1 MALSF
6 GPLYQD
12 FYGDLKKRRE
22 EEAVARSQ
30 GVTLPAVQMSNQVK
44 SRASQLPKQN
54 GWDLIRDTFDANTAQ
69 DKYRRSIAGQPEDYV
84 AQQKSLGNPNAVTNP
99 LASIGTNFLQSTTK
113 SLGMAG
119 RAGELTPEQAKKNQ
133 ELYDQGSQT
142 TMELR
147 PTVATKDAKGNTVFA
162 SKNNVVNRNIDQQF
176 TNPADAAEATKTYL
190 EAGVKAKLMAKN
202 PFGGKTLVGKMAA
215 EGGQNVVFNAADQL
229 TADDKRS
236 IQQKA
241 IDSITQ
247 APEQFLYGI
256 PYGLLPGQ
264 GGKAKVKPTIEPP
277 KVSAPKVDIPT
288 VKVQPQPTV
297 RPVVTGPSAKPVKPQ
312 VEAPKVE
319 TPAPVTLKGQEVKS
333 PGFSRA
339 GEGMDMSRYQRTGQ
353 TPEEARIADI
363 SKRTGVSEETLVRE
377 AAKRGGIDSV
387 EGTANSLIDD
397 TAARNKDAVFVS
409 KLKDTAPVA
418 KETPKTKGVAPQPTK
433 TDLLDVAT
441 AKKNIQEVAKNGRWE
456 GWYGN
461 GDTGYLPMIEKDI
474 LANKSVRDAGASLF
488 YDNYK
493 KANNTDIEFDE
504 FMNKDITLYRGGKA
518 RTDNIVSYSFDKNM
532 AARHGEVSSITVK
545 PKDTYGMFTTT
556 AEQEVL
562 VPIKSATAP
571 KPKVTAKDMLPVRED
586 VPYDIDPA
594 TGAYRTAADMID
606 NAPEAKK
613 VSAVQA
619 QEITGSIVNRV
630 DEGMDAVD
638 NILKGKGS
646 SLEEMFRA
654 IQTAMRNGDA
664 FPEQYRAE
672 YNMVKATLD
681 KLRDA
686 SGKEMGDIGDGY
698 LPQFRPDGG
707 PQVQV
712 GKSLV
717 ELIDMEDFGFSKK
730 RENLIPLEEL
740 DYTKEGIKKYATQS
754 MSYKYRDALDIE
766 AIQKR
771 AMETDG
777 VKLTDKEALAVRDKE
792 VEIAKDVQEA
802 ASKPGAI
809 LKADIL
815 DKTDELAAVKKKKR
829 IEISDT
835 VSFAKRELLDT
846 DTLTRDIQLRT
857 PEGKTKN
864 MFEVFGFRR
873 YRDAEGNAK
882 QILYKALEDGDY
894 ESIQQH
900 IAATN
905 LPENTQKNLLKQLGD
920 DLRAVQSRVDELDL
934 PESKIADATKELYE
948 GALTKFERRIA
959 REELTR
965 AMETYKISN
974 KGLRKVV
981 NFHAQRML
989 THDGYTRNMAEKATN
1004 FVTGLYYRGALGYNF
1019 SSALLNLFELQRV
1032 TSEVGMINGAKAIG
1046 KAITDWDITKRY
1058 GLHESTFENLLELKK
1073 EGVNVKRSKLSK
1085 VENYSGLMKM
1095 FEWTERIKDAT
1106 LLHALEAKY
1115 ADAGLSKQARVT
1127 RILADFNKLAIKGGQ
1142 FGSVGLYKSKTGRTL
1157 FQFMQ
1162 YPIKDLT
1169 ITAGKIGK
1177 AFGGDTEASKYLARL
1192 VVQRAILYMV
1202 MNAAIG
1208 TSAEVAFGIFNP
1220 VRQAR
1225 IDEEAGLDEK
1235 VVSYFPGGPAISM
1248 LKDTYIA
1255 MQQAQREAERNDEQF
1270 DPADVL
1276 NKQVT
1281 KDLTL
1286 LVPGGNQLINK
1297 SLGFY
1302 NDMQRGYNQ
1311 SSYKNDKGEEVNR
1324 ARFATPDNLVDQ
1336 VKGYVFG
1343 PYATKDANEYF
1354 GKKVGSDLPVVGD
1367 KLAGEKYS
1375 PVSKRQQERIEAGG
1389 NARELIEEERVNQRA
1404 KKEFKKTNPNLWAAY
1419 QEITKTTYN
1428 ESTKKRESDVI
1439 TPEKWSKVYGDS
1451 SLKLYDYM
1459 KQMAEARNK
1468 QYGDPVDPLY
1478 KLTDKAKI
1486 KTVLELRSTFTG
1498 DDKEPK
1504 EILKARSPWFA
1515 QFQKDEANYYSSLGK
1530 FEEDSDF
1537 GSSDRKKQYIELGK
1551 QNPGIP
1557 DVSKQK
1563 YPIISQYFDM
1573 KEKNP
1578 DAAKDF
1584 YKSNADALSA
1594 AFEKQKKDRWEWT
1607 NQMRSLEGAP
1617 SIPWEAFQNVTFGY
1631 EDDEEKVAK
1640 ALYFK
1645 GKSGSGYGK
1654 GGSNKVSM
1662 KNIYSYGSG
1671 LTPRKAKAQ
1680 TVKKIAAPKVKV
1692 ASSKTTKPKVTMK
1705 KSKV

>member
-69 DKYRRSIAGQPEDYV
+69 DKYRRSLAGQPEDYV

-319 TPAPVTLKGQEVKS
+319 TPAPVALKGQEVKS

-339 GEGMDMSRYQRTGQ
+339 GDGLDMSRYQKTGQ

-363 SKRTGVSEETLVRE
+363 AKRTGVSEETLVRE

-397 TAARNKDAVFVS
+397 TVARNKDAVFTA
-409 KLKDTAPVA
+409 KLKDTPVVKQAAPA
-418 KETPKTKGVAPQPTK
+418 KV
-433 TDLLDVAT
+433 
-441 AKKNIQEVAKNGRWE
+441 
-456 GWYGN
+456 
-461 GDTGYLPMIEKDI
+461 
-474 LANKSVRDAGASLF
+474 
-488 YDNYK
+488 
-493 KANNTDIEFDE
+493 
-504 FMNKDITLYRGGKA
+504 
-518 RTDNIVSYSFDKNM
+518 
-532 AARHGEVSSITVK
+532 
-545 PKDTYGMFTTT
+545 
-556 AEQEVL
+556 
-562 VPIKSATAP
+562 
-571 KPKVTAKDMLPVRED
+571 D
-586 VPYDIDPA
+586 VPYDVDPA
-594 TGAYRTAADMID
+594 TGTYRTAADMID
-606 NAPEAKK
+606 NAPDAKK
-613 VSAVQA
+613 VSPVQA
-619 QEITGSIVNRV
+619 QEITGSVVNRI

-646 SLEEMFRA
+646 SLEEMFQA

-686 SGKEMGDIGDGY
+686 SGKQMGDVGDGY

-730 RENLIPLEEL
+730 RENLIPLDEL

-802 ASKPGAI
+802 AKTPGAI
-809 LKADIL
+809 LKANL
-815 DKTDELAAVKKKKR
+815 LEKTDELAAAKKKKR

-882 QILYKALEDGDY
+882 QILYKSLEEGDY

-1004 FVTGLYYRGALGYNF
+1004 FVTGLYYRGALGYNV

-1046 KAITDWDITKRY
+1046 KALTDWDITKRY

-1073 EGVNVKRSKLSK
+1073 EGVNVKKGTLSK

-1095 FEWTERIKDAT
+1095 FEWTERVKDAT

-1225 IDEEAGLDEK
+1225 IDDEAGLDEK
-1235 VVSYFPGGPAISM
+1235 AVSYIPGGPAISM

-1336 VKGYVFG
+1336 IKGYVFG

-1692 ASSKTTKPKVTMK
+1692 ASSKTTKPKVTIK

>member
-1 MALSF
+1 MDAPSNVEALKPVNPNS
-6 GPLYQD
+6 GGATAGRLAGNMIAD
-12 FYGDLKKRRE
+12 T
-22 EEAVARSQ
+22 AVALAAPSVSPYYNALKYGGSQ
-30 GVTLPAVQMSNQVK
+30 GTK
-44 SRASQLPKQN
+44 
-54 GWDLIRDTFDANTAQ
+54 TFSETGDANTANKAAAVTGTTQ
-69 DKYRRSIAGQPEDYV
+69 GLLAKV
-84 AQQKSLGNPNAVTNP
+84 ALANMVKPGMKVLPRVGLGAVDSGGSQLITNAVDQATWDKNRQLTEGVG
-99 LASIGTNFLQSTTK
+99 LASLIGGGVGLGTAALRRGSKKPPTETTETPTKPLQVEPTK
-113 SLGMAG
+113 L
-119 RAGELTPEQAKKNQ
+119 AK
-133 ELYDQGSQT
+133 
-142 TMELR
+142 
-147 PTVATKDAKGNTVFA
+147 
-162 SKNNVVNRNIDQQF
+162 
-176 TNPADAAEATKTYL
+176 AE
-190 EAGVKAKLMAKN
+190 
-202 PFGGKTLVGKMAA
+202 
-215 EGGQNVVFNAADQL
+215 
-229 TADDKRS
+229 
-236 IQQKA
+236 
-241 IDSITQ
+241 
-247 APEQFLYGI
+247 
-256 PYGLLPGQ
+256 
-264 GGKAKVKPTIEPP
+264 
-277 KVSAPKVDIPT
+277 
-288 VKVQPQPTV
+288 PQPTT
-297 RPVVTGPSAKPVKPQ
+297 RPVVTGPSAAPVKPQ
-312 VEAPKVE
+312 VE
-319 TPAPVTLKGQEVKS
+319 TPAPVVLKGEQPK
-333 PGFSRA
+333 PTGFTKA
-339 GEGMDMSRYQRTGQ
+339 GEALDMSRYQRTGQ
-353 TPEEARIADI
+353 TPEQAQIADI
-363 SKRTGVSEETLVRE
+363 AKRTGVSEETLTRE
-377 AAKRGGIDSV
+377 AARRGGIDKI

-397 TAARNKDAVFVS
+397 TVARNKDAVFVS
-409 KLKDTAPVA
+409 KLKDTPVV
-418 KETPKTKGVAPQPTK
+418 KE
-433 TDLLDVAT
+433 
-441 AKKNIQEVAKNGRWE
+441 
-456 GWYGN
+456 
-461 GDTGYLPMIEKDI
+461 
-474 LANKSVRDAGASLF
+474 
-488 YDNYK
+488 
-493 KANNTDIEFDE
+493 
-504 FMNKDITLYRGGKA
+504 
-518 RTDNIVSYSFDKNM
+518 
-532 AARHGEVSSITVK
+532 AA
-545 PKDTYGMFTTT
+545 
-556 AEQEVL
+556 Q
-562 VPIKSATAP
+562 
-571 KPKVTAKDMLPVRED
+571 PKVVAKDMLPARED
-586 VPYDIDPA
+586 VPYDVDPV
-594 TGAYRTAADMID
+594 TGTYRTAADMID

-619 QEITGSIVNRV
+619 QEIAGAIVNRV
-630 DEGMDAVD
+630 DEGMEAVD
-638 NILKGKGS
+638 NILKAKGS

-686 SGKEMGDIGDGY
+686 SGKQMGDIGDGY
-698 LPQFRPDGG
+698 LPQFRSGDG

-740 DYTKEGIKKYATQS
+740 DYSKEGIKKYATQA

-792 VEIAKDVQEA
+792 VQIAKEVQEA

-815 DKTDELAAVKKKKR
+815 DKTDELAVAKKKKR
-829 IEISDT
+829 IEIVDG

-846 DTLTRDIQLRT
+846 DTLTRDIKLRT

-882 QILYKALEDGDY
+882 QILYKSLEDGDY
-894 ESIQQH
+894 ESIRQH

-905 LPENTQKNLLKQLGD
+905 LPENVQKNLLQRLGD
-920 DLRAVQSRVDELDL
+920 DLRAVQSKIDELDL
-934 PESKIADATKELYE
+934 PESKVADATKELYE
-948 GALTKFERRIA
+948 AALTSFERRIA

-974 KGLRKVV
+974 KGLRKIV

-1004 FVTGLYYRGALGYNF
+1004 FVTGLYYRGALGYNV
-1019 SSALLNLFELQRV
+1019 SSALLNLFEIQRV

-1046 KAITDWDITKRY
+1046 KALTDWDITKRY

-1073 EGVNVKRSKLSK
+1073 EGVNVKKGTLSK

-1115 ADAGLSKQARVT
+1115 ADAGLSNQARVT

-1169 ITAGKIGK
+1169 ITLNKASK
-1177 AFGGDTEASKYLARL
+1177 AFNGDTEASKYLVRL
-1192 VVQRAILYMV
+1192 FVQRTILYMV

-1220 VRQAR
+1220 VRQSR
-1225 IDEEAGLDEK
+1225 IDEEASNAEK
-1235 VVSYFPGGPAISM
+1235 VVSYIPGGPSVSM
-1248 LKDTYIA
+1248 LKDVYIA
-1255 MQQAQREAERNDEQF
+1255 MQQAAREAERNDEQF
-1270 DPADVL
+1270 DPGDVI
-1276 NKQVT
+1276 NKQVAR
-1281 KDLTL
+1281 DLTL

-1297 SLGFY
+1297 SLSFKA
-1302 NDMQRGYNQ
+1302 DMDRGYNQ

-1324 ARFATPDNLVDQ
+1324 ARFAAPDNPIDIA
-1336 VKGYVFG
+1336 KGYVFG
-1343 PYATKDANEYF
+1343 PYSTKDANEYF
-1354 GKKVGSDLPVVGD
+1354 GKKVGSDLPFVG
-1367 KLAGEKYS
+1367 KALEGERYS

-1389 NARELIEEERVNQRA
+1389 NARELIEEERINQRA

-1468 QYGDPVDPLY
+1468 QYGDPIDPLY

-1515 QFQKDEANYYSSLGK
+1515 QFQKDEANYYNSLGK

-1557 DVSKQK
+1557 DISKQK
-1563 YPIISQYFDM
+1563 YPIISKYFDM

-1578 DAAKDF
+1578 DAAKEF

-1594 AFEKQKKDRWEWT
+1594 AFEQQKKDRWEWT

-1617 SIPWEAFQNVTFGY
+1617 AIPWEAFQNVTFGY
-1631 EDDEEKVAK
+1631 EDDEEKVAR

-1645 GKSGSGYGK
+1645 GKSGSGSGR
-1654 GGSNKVSM
+1654 SRKVSM
-1662 KNIYSYGSG
+1662 KNPYSYGSG
-1671 LTPRKAKAQ
+1671 LTPRKAKTQ
-1680 TVKKIAAPKVKV
+1680 TVKKITAPKVKV

>member
-12 FYGDLKKRRE
+12 FYSDLKKRRE
-22 EEAVARSQ
+22 EEAVAKAQ
-30 GVTLPAVQMSNQVK
+30 GVTLPAVQMSNQQR
-44 SRASQLPKQN
+44 SIASQLPKQN
-54 GWDLIRDTFDANTAQ
+54 AWDVIKDTLFDANTPQ
-69 DKYRRSIAGQPEDYV
+69 DRYRRSIAGQPEDYI
-84 AQQKSLGNPNAVTNP
+84 AQQKSLGNPNATTSPLGSIVTNF
-99 LASIGTNFLQSTTK
+99 IQGTTK
-113 SLGMAG
+113 SLGLAG

-147 PTVATKDAKGNTVFA
+147 PTVATKDAQGNTIYA
-162 SKNNVVNRNIDQQF
+162 SQNKVVNRNIDQQF
-176 TNPADAAEATKTYL
+176 TNPADAAEAAKTYL

-215 EGGQNVVFNAADQL
+215 EGAQNVVFNAVDQL

-236 IQQKA
+236 VAQKA
-241 IDSITQ
+241 KDSFTQ

-264 GGKAKVKPTIEPP
+264 GGKAKIKPTIEAP

-288 VKVQPQPTV
+288 VKVQPQPTT
-297 RPVVTGPSAKPVKPQ
+297 RPVVTGPSVAPVKLQ

-319 TPAPVTLKGQEVKS
+319 TPTPVVLKGEQ
-333 PGFSRA
+333 PRPTGFTKASEA
-339 GEGMDMSRYQRTGQ
+339 LDMSRYKKTGQ
-353 TPEEARIADI
+353 TPEQARIADI
-363 SKRTGVSEETLVRE
+363 ARRTGVSEETLTRE
-377 AAKRGGIDSV
+377 AARRGGIDRV
-387 EGTANSLIDD
+387 EGTANSLADD
-397 TAARNKDAVFVS
+397 MVARNKDAVFVS
-409 KLKDTAPVA
+409 KLKDTAPV
-418 KETPKTKGVAPQPTK
+418 
-433 TDLLDVAT
+433 
-441 AKKNIQEVAKNGRWE
+441 
-456 GWYGN
+456 
-461 GDTGYLPMIEKDI
+461 
-474 LANKSVRDAGASLF
+474 
-488 YDNYK
+488 
-493 KANNTDIEFDE
+493 
-504 FMNKDITLYRGGKA
+504 
-518 RTDNIVSYSFDKNM
+518 
-532 AARHGEVSSITVK
+532 VK
-545 PKDTYGMFTTT
+545 QT
-556 AEQEVL
+556 
-562 VPIKSATAP
+562 S
-571 KPKVTAKDMLPVRED
+571 KPKVAAKNMLPVRED
-586 VPYDIDPA
+586 VPYDVDPV
-594 TGAYRTAADMID
+594 TGAYRTAADMVD

-613 VSAVQA
+613 VSPVQA
-619 QEITGSIVNRV
+619 QEITGAIVNRV

-638 NILKGKGS
+638 NILKAKGS
-646 SLEEMFRA
+646 SFEEMARA

-686 SGKEMGDIGDGY
+686 SGKKMGDIGDGY
-698 LPQFRPDGG
+698 IPQYRVNGG

-740 DYTKEGIKKYATQS
+740 DYSKEGIKKYATQA

-792 VEIAKDVQEA
+792 VQIAKEVQEA

-815 DKTDELAAVKKKKR
+815 DKTDELAVAKKKKR
-829 IEISDT
+829 IEIVDG

-846 DTLTRDIQLRT
+846 DTLTRDIKLRT

-882 QILYKALEDGDY
+882 QILYKSLEDGDY
-894 ESIQQH
+894 ESIRQH

-905 LPENTQKNLLKQLGD
+905 LPENVQKNLLQRLGD
-920 DLRAVQSRVDELDL
+920 DLRAVQSKIDELDL
-934 PESKIADATKELYE
+934 PESKVADATKELYE
-948 GALTKFERRIA
+948 AALTSFERRIA

-965 AMETYKISN
+965 AMETYKIKN

-1004 FVTGLYYRGALGYNF
+1004 FVTGLYYRGALGYNV

-1032 TSEVGMINGAKAIG
+1032 TSEVGFKQGSIAIG
-1046 KAITDWDITKRY
+1046 KALTDWDITKRY
-1058 GLHESTFENLLELKK
+1058 GLHESTYENLLELRK
-1073 EGVNVKRSKLSK
+1073 EGVNVKKGTLSK

-1115 ADAGLSKQARVT
+1115 ADAGLSNQARVT

-1169 ITAGKIGK
+1169 ITLNKASK
-1177 AFGGDTEASKYLARL
+1177 AFNGDTEATKYLARL
-1192 VVQRAILYMV
+1192 LVQRTILYMV

-1220 VRQAR
+1220 VRQSR
-1225 IDEEAGLDEK
+1225 IDEEASNAEK
-1235 VVSYFPGGPAISM
+1235 VVSYIPGGPSVSM
-1248 LKDTYIA
+1248 LKDVYIA
-1255 MQQAQREAERNDEQF
+1255 MQQAAREAERNDEQF
-1270 DPADVL
+1270 DPGDVL
-1276 NKQVT
+1276 NQQV
-1281 KDLTL
+1281 KRDLTL
-1286 LVPGGNQLINK
+1286 LVPGGNQIINK
-1297 SLGFY
+1297 TLGFQA
-1302 NDMQRGYNQ
+1302 DMDRGYNQ
-1311 SSYKNDKGEEVNR
+1311 SSYKNDKGEVVNR
-1324 ARFATPDNLVDQ
+1324 ARFAAPDNPIDIA
-1336 VKGYVFG
+1336 KGYVFG
-1343 PYATKDANEYF
+1343 PYTTSQANEYF
-1354 GKKVGSDLPVVGD
+1354 GKNVGSDLPFVG
-1367 KLAGEKYS
+1367 KALEGERYS
-1375 PVSKRQQERIEAGG
+1375 PVSKRQQERINAGG

-1468 QYGDPVDPLY
+1468 QYGDPIDPLY

-1504 EILKARSPWFA
+1504 EILKARAPWFG
-1515 QFQKDEANYYSSLGK
+1515 QFQKDEANYYNSLGK
-1530 FEEDSDF
+1530 FEEDSEF
-1537 GSSDRKKQYIELGK
+1537 GLSDRKKEYIELGK

-1557 DVSKQK
+1557 DISDKK
-1563 YPIISQYFDM
+1563 YPLIGKYFDM

-1578 DAAKDF
+1578 DAAKEF
-1584 YKSNADALSA
+1584 YKANADALSA
-1594 AFEKQKKDRWEWT
+1594 AFEQQKKDKWAWT
-1607 NQMRSLEGAP
+1607 NNMRRLEGAP
-1617 SIPWEAFQNVTFGY
+1617 PIPWEAFQNVTFGY
-1631 EDDEEKVAK
+1631 TDDEEKVAK

-1645 GKSGSGYGK
+1645 GKSGT
-1654 GGSNKVSM
+1654 GGSSKVSM
-1662 KNIYSYGSG
+1662 KNIYGYGSG
-1671 LTPRKAKAQ
+1671 LTARKSKAQ
-1680 TVKKIAAPKVKV
+1680 PVKKIAAPKMKI
-1692 ASSKTTKPKVTMK
+1692 ASSKTSKPKVTIK

>member
-1 MALSF
+1 MALTF
-6 GPLYQD
+6 GPLYRNPKKD
-12 FYGDLKKRRE
+12 FEDLLAYHQYNQQSAPQQSAPQPNIPKP
-22 EEAVARSQ
+22 SQ
-30 GVTLPAVQMSNQVK
+30 S
-44 SRASQLPKQN
+44 S
-54 GWDLIRDTFDANTAQ
+54 WDKVRDIFDANSPMDKFKRQQAGEPVDNPNQSILKNIGNVANEVAKNPMVRYNPLFNPAAIQTAAYDAVRGIKPIDQ
-69 DKYRRSIAGQPEDYV
+69 TGKTA
-84 AQQKSLGNPNAVTNP
+84 AQQKAEWDAKFGKEVDPNNPNRSYQSPLNALKQMGVEGLGNIGVGIFSV
-99 LASIGTNFLQSTTK
+99 ASGNTAAPS
-113 SLGMAG
+113 
-119 RAGELTPEQAKKNQ
+119 AGELTK
-133 ELYDQGSQT
+133 
-142 TMELR
+142 
-147 PTVATKDAKGNTVFA
+147 
-162 SKNNVVNRNIDQQF
+162 
-176 TNPADAAEATKTYL
+176 AEADQIPGSRKITDARGNSVFVSPTNRPL
-190 EAGVKAKLMAKN
+190 TAQEEIINGINAKLAFQN
-202 PFGGKTLVGKMAA
+202 PFGAKFAASLSNPVLRTGANMVA
-215 EGGQNVVFNAADQL
+215 EGVQNVAANTL
-229 TADDKRS
+229 SNLVAPG
-236 IQQKA
+236 
-241 IDSITQ
+241 TQ
-247 APEQFLYGI
+247 SVVDRLKQSAEDAPMQFASGA
-256 PYGLLPGQ
+256 PFGLLPN
-264 GGKAKVKPTIEPP
+264 GGKAKAATPSVKLRTD
-277 KVSAPKVDIPT
+277 VSTKPAAPDARAI
-288 VKVQPQPTV
+288 V
-297 RPVVTGPSAKPVKPQ
+297 RGQ
-312 VEAPKVE
+312 VEAPKSIE
-319 TPAPVTLKGQEVKS
+319 TIPAELKSSGLIQAKEIIPMSKLKTSKGVVLDNELTQSIKQNGVVPLLVDKDNMIFEGQHRLKSLEAIGAKEAPIYRIDMDKFNKLSEDQKLDFLDNYNLSKTDNINIQYPKVALKGEQ
-333 PGFSRA
+333 PRPTGFTKA
-339 GEGMDMSRYQRTGQ
+339 GEALDMSRYQRTGQ
-353 TPEEARIADI
+353 TPEQAQIADI
-363 SKRTGVSEETLVRE
+363 AKRTGVSEETLTRE
-377 AAKRGGIDSV
+377 AARRGGIDKI

-397 TAARNKDAVFVS
+397 TVARNKDAVFVS
-409 KLKDTAPVA
+409 KLKDTPVV
-418 KETPKTKGVAPQPTK
+418 KE
-433 TDLLDVAT
+433 
-441 AKKNIQEVAKNGRWE
+441 
-456 GWYGN
+456 
-461 GDTGYLPMIEKDI
+461 
-474 LANKSVRDAGASLF
+474 
-488 YDNYK
+488 
-493 KANNTDIEFDE
+493 
-504 FMNKDITLYRGGKA
+504 
-518 RTDNIVSYSFDKNM
+518 
-532 AARHGEVSSITVK
+532 AA
-545 PKDTYGMFTTT
+545 
-556 AEQEVL
+556 Q
-562 VPIKSATAP
+562 
-571 KPKVTAKDMLPVRED
+571 PKVVAKDMLPARED
-586 VPYDIDPA
+586 VPYDVDPV
-594 TGAYRTAADMID
+594 TGTYRTAADMID

-619 QEITGSIVNRV
+619 QEIAGAIVNRV

-638 NILKGKGS
+638 NILKAKGS

-654 IQTAMRNGDA
+654 IQAANRNGDA
-664 FPEQYRAE
+664 FPEQFRAE

-681 KLRDA
+681 KLRDS
-686 SGKEMGDIGDGY
+686 SGKQMGDIGDGY
-698 LPQFRPDGG
+698 IPQYRVNGG

-717 ELIDMEDFGFSKK
+717 ELIDVEDFGFSKK
-730 RENLIPLEEL
+730 RENLIPLDEL
-740 DYTKEGIKKYATQS
+740 DYTKEGIKKYATQA

-777 VKLTDKEALAVRDKE
+777 VNLTDKEALAVRDKE
-792 VEIAKDVQEA
+792 VEIAKEVQEA

-829 IEISDT
+829 IEIADG

-882 QILYKALEDGDY
+882 QILYKSLEEGDY
-894 ESIQQH
+894 DSIKQH
-900 IAATN
+900 IADTN
-905 LPENTQKNLLKQLGD
+905 LPENVQKNLLKQLGD
-920 DLRAVQSRVDELDL
+920 DLRAVQSKIDELDL
-934 PESKIADATKELYE
+934 PESKVADATKELYE

-965 AMETYKISN
+965 AMETYKIKN

-1004 FVTGLYYRGALGYNF
+1004 FVTGLYYRGALGYNV

-1032 TSEVGMINGAKAIG
+1032 TSEVGMINGAKAIS
-1046 KAITDWDITKRY
+1046 KALTDWDIAKRY

-1073 EGVNVKRSKLSK
+1073 EGVNVKKNTLSK

-1115 ADAGLSKQARVT
+1115 ADAGLSNQARVT

-1169 ITAGKIGK
+1169 ITMGKVGK
-1177 AFGGDTEASKYLARL
+1177 AFNGDTEASKYLARL
-1192 VVQRAILYMV
+1192 LVQRTILYMV

-1220 VRQAR
+1220 VRQSR
-1225 IDEEAGLDEK
+1225 IDEEASNAEK
-1235 VVSYFPGGPAISM
+1235 VVSYFPGGPAVSM

-1255 MQQAQREAERNDEQF
+1255 IQQAQREAERNDEQF
-1270 DPADVL
+1270 DMGDVL
-1276 NKQVT
+1276 NQQV
-1281 KDLTL
+1281 KRDLTI
-1286 LVPGGNQLINK
+1286 LVPGGNQIINK
-1297 SLGFY
+1297 TLGFQA
-1302 NDMQRGYNQ
+1302 DMDRGYNQ
-1311 SSYKNDKGEEVNR
+1311 TSYKNSKGEEVNQ
-1324 ARFATPDNLVDQ
+1324 ARFAAPDNPIDIA
-1336 VKGYVFG
+1336 KGYVFG
-1343 PYATKDANEYF
+1343 PYSTKDANEYF
-1354 GKKVGSDLPVVGD
+1354 GKKLGSDLPIVG
-1367 KLAGEKYS
+1367 KALEGERYS
-1375 PVSKRQQERIEAGG
+1375 PVSKRQQERISAGG
-1389 NARELIEEERVNQRA
+1389 NARELIEEERINQRA

-1468 QYGDPVDPLY
+1468 QYGDPIDPLY

-1515 QFQKDEANYYSSLGK
+1515 QFQKDEANYYNSLGK
-1530 FEEDSDF
+1530 FEEDSEF

-1557 DVSKQK
+1557 DISKQK
-1563 YPIISQYFDM
+1563 YPIISKYFDM

-1578 DAAKDF
+1578 DAAKEF
-1584 YKSNADALSA
+1584 YKSNADALST
-1594 AFEKQKKDRWEWT
+1594 AFEQQKKDRWEWT

-1617 SIPWEAFQNVTFGY
+1617 AIPWEAFQNVTFGF
-1631 EDDEEKVAK
+1631 ESDEEKVYK
-1640 ALYFK
+1640 QLKYGK
-1645 GKSGSGYGK
+1645 GYGGYGK
-1654 GGSNKVSM
+1654 GGSRKVSM
-1662 KNIYSYGSG
+1662 KAAETYGTELRAG
-1671 LTPRKAKAQ
+1671 ATIKKP
-1680 TVKKIAAPKVKV
+1680 TVKKIAMP
-1692 ASSKTTKPKVTMK
+1692 SSKPKTVTIAKPKVSMK